1 MPTVNLDKKRFL
13 KYLDRDYDDEFLKE
27 RIAMLGT
34 DLDSITETEIIVEA
48 FPNRPDL
55 LGEAGMARALRG
67 FIGIETGLP
76 AYDIKKGNWKVSVD
90 HKVKKIRE
98 HAVCAVAKNV
108 NIDSAYLKSL
118 MQIKKKLH
126 VTHSRNRKMASIGM
140 YDLDTVKFP
149 IKYTTVQHDFKF
161 TPLEATKEMT
171 VKQILKEH
179 PKGKDYAHLLVGD
192 EYPMWIDAQGQVLS
206 MPPII
211 NSAETAITEKTK
223 NLFIDVTGLDG
234 KVVDQAMSNIVALLH
249 DHGAKIEQVNING
262 AITPNMAPWE
272 MKFDYKYINKFLG
285 LDLTD
290 KEIKKHLER
299 MRIGVR
305 GDMAVVPAYRTDIL
319 HPRDLMEEVAIS
331 YGYENFEAEIP
342 NVSTVGEEQPATVF
356 QRKLAE
362 ACVGLGL
369 LECLSFHLSNEGVL
383 IEKMDREPRPLLKV
397 TNPVNKDY
405 DTIRDLLMPG
415 LLKVLSENKHHEL
428 PQKLFEQGTVV
439 DEKMNEVTS
448 LAIVSSHAN
457 AGYDEARSMVEAI
470 FRSLG
475 KPVAFTQ
482 DTKPY
487 FMPGRTA
494 QIAYQGEHIGYC
506 GEIHPKVLNNFGL
519 ENPAIGIEFNVDRL
533 LK

>member
-1 MPTVNLDKKRFL
+1 
-13 KYLDRDYDDEFLKE
+13 
-27 RIAMLGT
+27 
-34 DLDSITETEIIVEA
+34 
-48 FPNRPDL
+48 
-55 LGEAGMARALRG
+55 
-67 FIGIETGLP
+67 
-76 AYDIKKGNWKVSVD
+76 
-90 HKVKKIRE
+90 
-98 HAVCAVAKNV
+98 
-108 NIDSAYLKSL
+108 
-118 MQIKKKLH
+118 
-126 VTHSRNRKMASIGM
+126 
-140 YDLDTVKFP
+140 
-149 IKYTTVQHDFKF
+149 
-161 TPLEATKEMT
+161 
-171 VKQILKEH
+171 
-179 PKGKDYAHLLVGD
+179 
-192 EYPMWIDAQGQVLS
+192 
-206 MPPII
+206 
-211 NSAETAITEKTK
+211 
-223 NLFIDVTGLDG
+223 
-234 KVVDQAMSNIVALLH
+234 
-249 DHGAKIEQVNING
+249 
-262 AITPNMAPWE
+262 
-272 MKFDYKYINKFLG
+272 
-285 LDLTD
+285 
-290 KEIKKHLER
+290 
-299 MRIGVR
+299 
-305 GDMAVVPAYRTDIL
+305 
-319 HPRDLMEEVAIS
+319 MEEVAIS

-448 LAIVSSHAN
+448 LAIVSSHAT